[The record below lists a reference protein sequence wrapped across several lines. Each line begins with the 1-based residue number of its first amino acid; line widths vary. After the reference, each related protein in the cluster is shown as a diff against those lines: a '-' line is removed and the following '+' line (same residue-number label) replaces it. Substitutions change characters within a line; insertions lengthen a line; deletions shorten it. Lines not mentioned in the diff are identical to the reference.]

1 MPQIQTLVKRLSH
14 ADVAVQFEACE
25 KLCDLVG
32 TGENPPL
39 GAVIAAG
46 AVPLLLQLFERVDAP
61 VLQYAAAAIIVNLVS
76 DDAVQHTQKAVD
88 HGAIAALV
96 TPAAVGASASLSNR
110 SSSGGNREARLLL
123 AAAFE
128 TQARRLDVRV
138 GGGVFAIPICT
149 CMCLCGGP
157 MQLCEAPQACRE
169 VLCGLCNASI
179 ESGIFICRYNT
190 FTMFTEATYTHHDTP
205 RARCLALSEANS
217 GDVALKMSGALTTNS
232 HSNEL
237 KCTLVERIL
246 DKTAQHGFISMSR
259 ATERSAHRRR
269 QGAI

>member
-76 DDAVQHTQKAVD
+76 DDAVQHTQKVVD

-96 TPAAVGASASLSNR
+96 RLLIASRQVDNSDGLTQEAADRIMKAWETHPIPDRERPRHPGRPHDRTVGVHDLREKALWALGNIAGDNDIKGRELLLDAGASAGASP
-110 SSSGGNREARLLL
+110 ARTVRVPS
-123 AAAFE
+123 AR
-128 TQARRLDVRV
+128 ARR
-138 GGGVFAIPICT
+138 
-149 CMCLCGGP
+149 
-157 MQLCEAPQACRE
+157 E
-169 VLCGLCNASI
+169 
-179 ESGIFICRYNT
+179 
-190 FTMFTEATYTHHDTP
+190 
-205 RARCLALSEANS
+205 
-217 GDVALKMSGALTTNS
+217 K
-232 HSNEL
+232 
-237 KCTLVERIL
+237 K
-246 DKTAQHGFISMSR
+246 
-259 ATERSAHRRR
+259 
-269 QGAI
+269 

>member
-76 DDAVQHTQKAVD
+76 DDAVQHTQKVVD

-96 TPAAVGASASLSNR
+96 RLLVASRQVDNSDGLTQEAADRIMKAWETHPIPDRERPRHPGRPHDRTVGVHVLRHQALWALGNIAADDGMSERVLDAGALPVVLAAVS
-110 SSSGGNREARLLL
+110 
-123 AAAFE
+123 
-128 TQARRLDVRV
+128 
-138 GGGVFAIPICT
+138 
-149 CMCLCGGP
+149 
-157 MQLCEAPQACRE
+157 
-169 VLCGLCNASI
+169 
-179 ESGIFICRYNT
+179 
-190 FTMFTEATYTHHDTP
+190 YTH
-205 RARCLALSEANS
+205 
-217 GDVALKMSGALTTNS
+217 LTLPTI
-232 HSNEL
+232 L
-237 KCTLVERIL
+237 LV
-246 DKTAQHGFISMSR
+246 
-259 ATERSAHRRR
+259 
-269 QGAI
+269 